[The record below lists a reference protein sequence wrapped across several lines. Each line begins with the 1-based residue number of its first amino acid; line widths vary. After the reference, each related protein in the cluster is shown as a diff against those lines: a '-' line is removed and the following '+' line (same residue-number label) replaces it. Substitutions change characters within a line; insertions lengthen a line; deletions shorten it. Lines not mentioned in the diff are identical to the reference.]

1 MTSRECGKTAG
12 KEEEQRGKKKGGA
25 DKRGG
30 KKEEGGKRTGSF
42 NTNFYVIESESEC
55 VVQFTLLLVSPGFSS
70 QASCSTSFLN
80 VPATTT

>member
-1 MTSRECGKTAG
+1 MGGESMTSRECGKTAG

-55 VVQFTLLLVSPGFSS
+55 AVPLPMRWFSLR
-70 QASCSTSFLN
+70 CC
-80 VPATTT
+80 